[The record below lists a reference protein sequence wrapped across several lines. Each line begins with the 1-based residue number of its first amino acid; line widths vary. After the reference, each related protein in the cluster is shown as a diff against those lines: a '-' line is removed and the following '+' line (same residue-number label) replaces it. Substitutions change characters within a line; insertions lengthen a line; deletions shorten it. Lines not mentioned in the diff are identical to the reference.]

1 MCLSLKETQASFGK
15 LKGVDVFGKHKHL
28 LGNQKGSM
36 CLSLYTAQASFGKP
50 KGVDVFIIEGDTS
63 IFWETKGGRCVYSL
77 KGITATNS

>member
-1 MCLSLKETQASFGK
+1 MLIIKGNTSIFWETKRIDA
-15 LKGVDVFGKHKHL
+15 FGKHKHL